1 MHVLP
6 QSHSCKK
13 KSLFKIAIWM
23 VLNKILFRNVLHH
36 SSFFSPFSNTVQ
48 PCAGRITYIFYP
60 ISPHRTPRN
69 KSRITRE
76 TLPLYTRLVIIK
88 QAGVLSRC
96 QRSCPA
102 LQSAMVP
109 IYHDSS
115 EHDAHR

>member
-1 MHVLP
+1 MQRKVKFIQISNLDGVE
-6 QSHSCKK
+6 QY
-13 KSLFKIAIWM
+13 FVRKITFYIT
-23 VLNKILFRNVLHH
+23 
-36 SSFFSPFSNTVQ
+36 SFFCLPSQNTVQ
-48 PCAGRITYIFYP
+48 PCAGRITYILYP

-109 IYHDSS
+109 IYHASS

>member
-6 QSHSCKK
+6 QNHACKK
-13 KSLFKIAIWM
+13 KFVQNSNLDGVEQNFVQKR
-23 VLNKILFRNVLHH
+23 FT
-36 SSFFSPFSNTVQ
+36 SQFFFCLPSQNTVQ

-109 IYHDSS
+109 IYHASS